1 MPKPYTVKF
10 GQWLPDLQDVGVE
23 MPFQWTET
31 ELPVAD
37 CENVYWQDA
46 AYRCLPAPDPFAS
59 SLGIPILACFTWYDN
74 TAGKE
79 IVFATT
85 ASGVYQLVDNVWTQ
99 IPVQQNASA
108 GTIGYAISLGM
119 GVPFAVAVNLSGDQ
133 SAIGTATSHTFSS
146 VSAAC
151 GNLSEGFPTNY
162 NWTFSGQSGAGTWS
176 LASGQGTSVAVPQ
189 VTGVTPD
196 DTTSVTLNCAITV
209 NSGTYSCSCAL
220 QYQNAPSPQQMTF
233 TSGSGTVT
241 VPAGLNT
248 VVIEVGGG
256 GGGGEGGE
264 YNSGTH
270 QSFGGDGGD
279 SGTYCRSSYS
289 CSAGETIHYSVGA
302 AGTGGAGGSF
312 GAPGAG
318 GTSTASSGTLSITT
332 MSAPGGNTGNPPSGG
347 NQANTTFNAG
357 TAGGLNTR
365 GTGGAAISG
374 VHANGAAGGN
384 GGLGVGAGS
393 AGGSGIVSFYFSF
406 V

>member
-46 AYRCLPAPDPFAS
+46 AYRCLPAPASFAP

-108 GTIGYAISLGM
+108 GTLGYAISLGM
-119 GVPFAVAVNLSGDQ
+119 GAPFAVAVQISPSSQSDTGTSGSFTFGKATAQ
-133 SAIGTATSHTFSS
+133 WGNGTPS
-146 VSAAC
+146 
-151 GNLSEGFPTNY
+151 GF
-162 NWTFSGQSGAGTWS
+162 NWTFSGQSGTGTFS
-176 LASGQGTSVAVPQ
+176 LSGQGTSQATPQ
-189 VTGVTPD
+189 VTGVPAG
-196 DTTSVTLNCAITV
+196 TTTTVFLNCAMTINGV
-209 NSGTYSCSCAL
+209 AYSCSESL
-220 QYQNAPSPQQMTF
+220 SYKNAPSPQQMTF

-264 YNSGTH
+264 YDSGTH
-270 QSFGGDGGD
+270 QSFGGEGGD

-365 GTGGAAISG
+365 GTGGTAISG

-384 GGLGVGAGS
+384 GGLGVGGGS
-393 AGGSGIVSFYFSF
+393 NGGSGIVSFYFSF